1 MAFLQIRH
9 GDIFLGVF
17 GLKIYKKVLS
27 MISNLQRFIHKP
39 IAFVFCIYALS
50 SLAQAQGQSQA
61 IRTLERDGVIAR
73 ITPLSAP
80 YEITS
85 SGVGMDQSRV
95 IFYRPIN
102 SGGNSVNASNAA
114 SVFVEK
120 MYHASLIPGGYSS
133 LCFRPG
139 VTELGLREVKVG
151 SPPKDGQ
158 ENILITDLAR
168 GQTQYIRVG
177 DSNPRRWALESVSN
191 EVANRE
197 LLSTKLEVQTISRV
211 IGAQEC
217 QFNQKLQLAGDTLF
231 KFDQSNQAGLTG
243 AGSAA
248 LDQLVQK
255 LNSDYKT
262 ISAISVTGYA
272 DPLGKAARNEK
283 LSVERAKTVLAYLQS
298 KGVNAPQ
305 MLSQG
310 MGSQD
315 LVVSNCEKVTN
326 QKSIACNQP
335 NRRVVIDVTGKTN

>member
-1 MAFLQIRH
+1 MDFPPIRH
-9 GDIFLGVF
+9 GDIFLSVL

-27 MISNLQRFIHKP
+27 MILTLQRFINKP
-39 IAFVFCIYALS
+39 IAFALCIVALS
-50 SLAQAQGQSQA
+50 SVAQAQGEGQA
-61 IRTLERDGVIAR
+61 IRVLERDGVTAR
-73 ITPLSAP
+73 ITPLSTP
-80 YEITS
+80 YEVTS

-102 SGGNSVNASNAA
+102 SGSNGVNANNAA

-139 VTELGLREVKVG
+139 ATELGLREVKVG
-151 SPPKDGQ
+151 SAPKDGQ
-158 ENILITDLAR
+158 ENILIAELAA
-168 GQTQYIRVG
+168 GKTQYVRVG
-177 DSNPRRWALESVSN
+177 NSNPRRWVLESVSD

-197 LLSTKLEVQTISRV
+197 LPSTKLEVQTISRV

-217 QFNQKLQLAGDTLF
+217 QFSQRLQLEGDTLF

-243 AGSAA
+243 AGTAA
-248 LDQLVQK
+248 LDQLIQK

-283 LSVERAKTVLAYLQS
+283 LSVERAKTVLAYLQG

-310 MGSQD
+310 RGSQD
-315 LVVSNCEKVTN
+315 LVISDCGKVAN

-335 NRRVVIDVTGKTN
+335 NRRVVIDVTGKTK